1 MSDFRN
7 KKEERIHKMQ
17 RFIVHPLIKNN
28 SIESRLY
35 QNMIFNSSKDKN
47 SLIVLPTSL
56 GKTVISALIC
66 AEILF
71 NYKQKRILIMAPTRP
86 LVLQHLLSFSSFL
99 KVLNDQKILVTGK
112 ISPSTRKMVWDNK
125 TIKLIFATPEV
136 IRNDLNESRLN
147 LKEFGLIV
155 FDEAHRAIKD
165 YAYTLISKKY
175 MEQSPNPLIVA
186 MTASPGSDKNRIQQI
201 CKNLYIEHIEY
212 RNEEDV
218 DVKPYVNPIELKWE
232 FIELSEEY
240 RQIIVLFKSMLQEKL
255 RWLIIRGL
263 IKKNNIDYVFK
274 RDLLELGEILQRNL
288 KFTLNEEKG
297 PLYLALL
304 NQSAALSL
312 MYCIELIEG
321 QGPFSLKT
329 FIKRMESSEG
339 KAHSLILK
347 DPRMKDIFKLL
358 KNVTEH
364 PKLIYILDLCK
375 KEKLDTCVNK
385 KSNVLL
391 NDNKSPQILIFSHYR
406 DTATHI
412 VDELNKTGIKSFRFV
427 GQSTRNNDIGMN
439 QTEQSAILDS
449 FRKKEFNVLVAT
461 SIAEEGLDIPEVK
474 LVIFYEPVASE
485 IRHIQRKG
493 RTGRKSSGNVI
504 ILAAKD
510 TVDMRILF
518 ANKRRI
524 EKMKTI
530 FTSMK
535 TILNPI
541 SRLPIPYNRMTEL
554 ELADL
559 EKNLNIEQNKLNE
572 KELKYE
578 DSERKVIEKIKV
590 KNAIIDKVP
599 KLQIGMITKTENNLI
614 EKAYRYIYNF
624 LIDERN
630 NKNSSSSSSS
640 FDLSYLHEKFTFD
653 TYIILQALK
662 KLEKQQIIKIKN
674 NSSITLNRLLPNK
687 STGREYNIY
696 VEKILSGKAYVLVN
710 GKWYAL
716 LNYYDYEGPR
726 NLLKKG
732 SEFKA
737 IAELYNN
744 ENDFCIRI
752 KEIIL

>member
-7 KKEERIHKMQ
+7 KKEESIHEMQ

-35 QNMIFNSSKDKN
+35 QNIIFNLSKDKN

-66 AEILF
+66 AEILY
-71 NYKQKRILIMAPTRP
+71 NYKQSRILIMAPTRP

-99 KVLNDQKILVTGK
+99 KVLDDQKILVTGK

-147 LKEFGLIV
+147 LKDFGLIV

-175 MEQSPNPLIVA
+175 MEQSSNPLIVA
-186 MTASPGSDKNRIQQI
+186 MTASPGSDIIRIQQI
-201 CKNLYIEHIEY
+201 CNNLYIEHIEY
-212 RNEEDV
+212 RNEEDT

-232 FIELSEEY
+232 FLELSEKY
-240 RQIIVLFKSMLQEKL
+240 RQIILLFKSMLQEKL
-255 RWLIIRGL
+255 RWLIFRGL

-274 RDLLELGEILQRNL
+274 RDLLELAEMLQRNL

-312 MYCIELIEG
+312 MYCIELIES

-358 KNVTEH
+358 ENITEH

-375 KEKLDTCVNK
+375 KEKLDTSANK
-385 KSNVLL
+385 KPNVLL
-391 NDNKSPQILIFSHYR
+391 NDSMSSQILIFSHYR

-427 GQSTRNNDIGMN
+427 GQSTRDNDIGMN
-439 QTEQSAILDS
+439 QNEQSVILDS

-518 ANKRRI
+518 ASKRRM

-530 FTSMK
+530 FTSIK

-541 SRLPIPYNRMTEL
+541 SRVPIPYNRLTEL

-559 EKNLNIEQNKLNE
+559 DKNLNLEQKKLNE

-578 DSERKVIEKIKV
+578 DNERKVIEKIKV

-599 KLQIGMITKTENNLI
+599 KFQIGMITKTEDNLI
-614 EKAYRYIYNF
+614 EKAYRHIYNF

-630 NKNSSSSSSS
+630 NKNS
-640 FDLSYLHEKFTFD
+640 FDLSYFHDKFTFD
-653 TYIILQALK
+653 THIILQALK
-662 KLEKQQIIKIKN
+662 KLEKQQVIKIKN
-674 NSSITLNRLLPNK
+674 KRSITLNRLSNK

-696 VEKILSGKAYVLVN
+696 VEKILPGKAYVLVN
-710 GKWYAL
+710 EKWYAL

-737 IAELYNN
+737 IAELYTNG
-744 ENDFCIRI
+744 NDFCIRI

>member
-1 MSDFRN
+1 MSYLSN
-7 KKEERIHKMQ
+7 KKDESMHKMQ

-28 SIESRLY
+28 AIESRLY
-35 QNMIFNSSKDKN
+35 QNIIFNSSKDKN

-66 AEILF
+66 AETLY
-71 NYKQKRILIMAPTRP
+71 NYKQSRILIMAPTRP
-86 LVLQHLLSFSSFL
+86 LVLQHLTSFSSFI
-99 KVLNDQKILVTGK
+99 KVLDDQKILVTGK
-112 ISPSTRKMVWDNK
+112 ISPSTRKMIWDNK
-125 TIKLIFATPEV
+125 TIQLIFATPEV
-136 IRNDLNESRLN
+136 IRNDLKESRLN
-147 LKEFGLIV
+147 LKDFGLIV

-186 MTASPGSDKNRIQQI
+186 MTASPGSDQNRIQQI
-201 CKNLYIEHIEY
+201 CNNLYIEHIEY
-212 RNEEDV
+212 RNEEDD

-232 FIELSEEY
+232 FLELSEKY
-240 RQIIVLFKSMLQEKL
+240 RQIILAFKSMLQEKL
-255 RWLIIRGL
+255 RWLIFRGL
-263 IKKNNIDYVFK
+263 IKKNNTDYVFK
-274 RDLLELGEILQRNL
+274 RDLLELAEILQRNL
-288 KFTLNEEKG
+288 KFSLNEEKG
-297 PLYLALL
+297 PLFLALL

-312 MYCIELIEG
+312 MYCIELIES

-347 DPRMKDIFKLL
+347 DPRMKDILNLL
-358 KNVTEH
+358 ENITEH
-364 PKLIYILDLCK
+364 PKLTYILDLCK
-375 KEKLDTCVNK
+375 KEGLDNSVNK
-385 KSNVLL
+385 NHNLLL
-391 NDNKSPQILIFSHYR
+391 NDGQNSQILIFSHYR

-439 QTEQSAILDS
+439 QNEQSVILDS
-449 FRKKEFNVLVAT
+449 FRKKKFNVLVAT

-474 LVIFYEPVASE
+474 LVVFYEPVASE

-518 ANKRRI
+518 ASKRRI

-530 FTSMK
+530 FNSMK

-541 SRLPIPYNRMTEL
+541 SRVTVPYNRFTEL
-554 ELADL
+554 ELEDL
-559 EKNLNIEQNKLNE
+559 NKNLNREQKRINK

-578 DSERKVIEKIKV
+578 NTERNV
-590 KNAIIDKVP
+590 IDKVKTKNEIIDNVP
-599 KLQIGMITKTENNLI
+599 KFQIGMMAKNENNSI
-614 EKAYRYIYNF
+614 EKAYRHIYDF
-624 LIDERN
+624 LINERD
-630 NKNSSSSSSS
+630 NKNS
-640 FDLSYLHEKFTFD
+640 FELSYFHEKFKFD
-653 TYIILQALK
+653 THIILQALQ
-662 KLEKQQIIKIKN
+662 KLEKQQVIKIKN
-674 NSSITLNRLLPNK
+674 NRLIILNRLPKK
-687 STGREYNIY
+687 STGAEYDIC
-696 VEKILSGKAYVLVN
+696 VEKILPGKAYVLVN
-710 GKWYAL
+710 ERWYAL

-737 IAELYNN
+737 IAELYNSGS
-744 ENDFCIRI
+744 DFCIRI

>member
-1 MSDFRN
+1 MSDFSN
-7 KKEERIHKMQ
+7 KKEESIHEMQ

-35 QNMIFNSSKDKN
+35 QNIIFNSSKNKN

-66 AEILF
+66 AEILY
-71 NYKQKRILIMAPTRP
+71 NYKQSRILIMAPTRP

-99 KVLNDQKILVTGK
+99 KVLDDQKILVTGK
-112 ISPSTRKMVWDNK
+112 ISPSTRKMIWDNK

-136 IRNDLNESRLN
+136 IRNDLNESRLD
-147 LKEFGLIV
+147 LKDFGLIV

-175 MEQSPNPLIVA
+175 MQQSPNPHIVA

-201 CKNLYIEHIEY
+201 CNNLYIEHIEY
-212 RNEEDV
+212 RNEEDA
-218 DVKPYVNPIELKWE
+218 DVKPYVNPIELEWE
-232 FIELSEEY
+232 FLELSEKY
-240 RQIIVLFKSMLQEKL
+240 RQIILLFKSMLQEKL
-255 RWLIIRGL
+255 RWLIFRGL

-274 RDLLELGEILQRNL
+274 RDLLELAEVLQRNL
-288 KFTLNEEKG
+288 KFSLNEEKG

-312 MYCIELIEG
+312 MYCIELIES

-347 DPRMKDIFKLL
+347 DSRMKDIFKLL
-358 KNVTEH
+358 ENVTEH

-375 KEKLDTCVNK
+375 KEKLDTSANK
-385 KSNVLL
+385 NTNVLL
-391 NDNKSPQILIFSHYR
+391 NNSQSSQILIFSHYR

-412 VDELNKTGIKSFRFV
+412 VEELNKTGIKSFRFV

-439 QTEQSAILDS
+439 QNEQSVILDS
-449 FRKKEFNVLVAT
+449 FRRKEFNVLVAT

-518 ANKRRI
+518 ASKRRI

-530 FTSMK
+530 FKSMK

-541 SRLPIPYNRMTEL
+541 SRVSAPYNRLTEL
-554 ELADL
+554 ELVDL
-559 EKNLNIEQNKLNE
+559 DKNLNIEQKKLNE

-578 DSERKVIEKIKV
+578 DNERKVIEKIKT
-590 KNAIIDKVP
+590 KNEIIDRVP
-599 KLQIGMITKTENNLI
+599 KFQIGMITKSENNLI
-614 EKAYRYIYNF
+614 EKAYRHIYDF

-630 NKNSSSSSSS
+630 NKNL
-640 FDLSYLHEKFTFD
+640 FDLSYFHEKFTFD
-653 TYIILQALK
+653 THIILQALK
-662 KLEKQQIIKIKN
+662 KLEKQQVIKLKN
-674 NSSITLNRLLPNK
+674 NRSITLNRLPNK
-687 STGREYNIY
+687 TTGTEYNIY
-696 VEKILSGKAYVLVN
+696 VEKILPGKAYVLVN
-710 GKWYAL
+710 ERWYAL
-716 LNYYDYEGPR
+716 LNYYDYDGPR

-737 IAELYNN
+737 IAELYTNGS
-744 ENDFCIRI
+744 DFCIRI
-752 KEIIL
+752 KEIRL

>member
-1 MSDFRN
+1 MSDFIN
-7 KKEERIHKMQ
+7 KKEESIHKIQ

-35 QNMIFNSSKDKN
+35 QNIIFNSSKNKN

-66 AEILF
+66 AEILY
-71 NYKQKRILIMAPTRP
+71 NYKQSRILIMAPTRP

-99 KVLNDQKILVTGK
+99 KVLDDQKILVTGK
-112 ISPSTRKMVWDNK
+112 ISPSTRKMIWDNK

-147 LKEFGLIV
+147 LKDFGLIV

-201 CKNLYIEHIEY
+201 CNNLYIEHIEY
-212 RNEEDV
+212 RNEEDA

-232 FIELSEEY
+232 FVELSEKY
-240 RQIIVLFKSMLQEKL
+240 RQVILLFKSMLQEKL
-255 RWLIIRGL
+255 RWLIFRGL

-274 RDLLELGEILQRNL
+274 RDLLELAEILQRNL

-312 MYCIELIEG
+312 MYCIELIES

-358 KNVTEH
+358 ENVTEH

-375 KEKLDTCVNK
+375 KEKLDTSANK
-385 KSNVLL
+385 NTNVLL
-391 NDNKSPQILIFSHYR
+391 NNSQSSQILIFSHYR

-427 GQSTRNNDIGMN
+427 GQSTRNNDIGMKQN
-439 QTEQSAILDS
+439 EQSVILDS

-518 ANKRRI
+518 ASKRRI

-530 FTSMK
+530 FNSMK

-541 SRLPIPYNRMTEL
+541 SRVTVPYNRFTEL
-554 ELADL
+554 ELEDL
-559 EKNLNIEQNKLNE
+559 NKNLDREQKRINK

-578 DSERKVIEKIKV
+578 NTERNVIEKV
-590 KNAIIDKVP
+590 KTKNEIIDKVP
-599 KLQIGMITKTENNLI
+599 KFQIGMITKSENNLI
-614 EKAYRYIYNF
+614 EKAYRHIYDF

-630 NKNSSSSSSS
+630 NKNL
-640 FDLSYLHEKFTFD
+640 FDLSYFHEKFTFD
-653 TYIILQALK
+653 THIILQALK
-662 KLEKQQIIKIKN
+662 KLEKQQVIKLKN
-674 NSSITLNRLLPNK
+674 NRSITLNRLPNK
-687 STGREYNIY
+687 TTGTEYNIY
-696 VEKILSGKAYVLVN
+696 VEKILPGKAYVLVN
-710 GKWYAL
+710 ERWYAL
-716 LNYYDYEGPR
+716 LNYYDYDGPR

-737 IAELYNN
+737 IAELYTNGS
-744 ENDFCIRI
+744 DFCIRI
-752 KEIIL
+752 KEIRL

>member
-7 KKEERIHKMQ
+7 KKEENIQEMQ

-35 QNMIFNSSKDKN
+35 QNIIFNSSKDKN

-66 AEILF
+66 AEILY
-71 NYKQKRILIMAPTRP
+71 NYKQNRILIMAPTRP

-99 KVLNDQKILVTGK
+99 KVLDDQKILVTGK
-112 ISPSTRKMVWDNK
+112 ISPSTRKMIWDNK

-147 LKEFGLIV
+147 LKDFGLIV

-201 CKNLYIEHIEY
+201 CNNLYIEHIEY
-212 RNEEDV
+212 RNEEDA

-232 FIELSEEY
+232 FVELSEKY
-240 RQIIVLFKSMLQEKL
+240 RQIILLFKSMLQEKL
-255 RWLIIRGL
+255 RWLIFRGL

-274 RDLLELGEILQRNL
+274 RDLLELAEILQRNL

-312 MYCIELIEG
+312 MYCIELIES

-358 KNVTEH
+358 ENVTEH
-364 PKLIYILDLCK
+364 PKLIYILNLCK
-375 KEKLDTCVNK
+375 KEKLDTSANK
-385 KSNVLL
+385 NPNVLL
-391 NDNKSPQILIFSHYR
+391 NDSMSSQILIFSHYR

-427 GQSTRNNDIGMN
+427 GQSTRNNDIGMKQN
-439 QTEQSAILDS
+439 EQSVILDS
-449 FRKKEFNVLVAT
+449 FRKTEFNVLVAT

-530 FTSMK
+530 FNTMK
-535 TILNPI
+535 TILTPI
-541 SRLPIPYNRMTEL
+541 SRVPIPYNRLTEL

-559 EKNLNIEQNKLNE
+559 DKNLNIEQKKLNE

-578 DSERKVIEKIKV
+578 DNERKVIEKIKV

-599 KLQIGMITKTENNLI
+599 KFQIGMITKTENNLI
-614 EKAYRYIYNF
+614 ERAYRHIYNF

-630 NKNSSSSSSS
+630 NKNS
-640 FDLSYLHEKFTFD
+640 FDLSYFRDKFTFD
-653 TYIILQALK
+653 THIILEALK
-662 KLEKQQIIKIKN
+662 KLEKQQVIKIKN
-674 NSSITLNRLLPNK
+674 NRSITLNRLPNK
-687 STGREYNIY
+687 STGKEYNIY

-710 GKWYAL
+710 EKWYAL

-737 IAELYNN
+737 IAELYTNGS
-744 ENDFCIRI
+744 DFCIRI
-752 KEIIL
+752 KEIRL

>member
-1 MSDFRN
+1 MSYLSN
-7 KKEERIHKMQ
+7 KKDESMHKMQ

-28 SIESRLY
+28 AIESRLY
-35 QNMIFNSSKDKN
+35 QNIIFNSSKDKN

-66 AEILF
+66 AETLY
-71 NYKQKRILIMAPTRP
+71 NYKQSRILIMAPTRP
-86 LVLQHLLSFSSFL
+86 LVLQHLTSFSSFI
-99 KVLNDQKILVTGK
+99 KVLDDQKILVTGK
-112 ISPSTRKMVWDNK
+112 ISPSTRKMIWDNK
-125 TIKLIFATPEV
+125 TIQLIFATPEV
-136 IRNDLNESRLN
+136 IRNDLKESRLN
-147 LKEFGLIV
+147 LKDFGLIV

-165 YAYTLISKKY
+165 YAYTIISKKY

-186 MTASPGSDKNRIQQI
+186 MTASPGSDQNRIQQI
-201 CKNLYIEHIEY
+201 CNNLYIEHIEY
-212 RNEEDV
+212 RNEEDD

-232 FIELSEEY
+232 FLELSEKY
-240 RQIIVLFKSMLQEKL
+240 RQIILAFKSMLQEKL
-255 RWLIIRGL
+255 RWLIFRGL

-274 RDLLELGEILQRNL
+274 RDLLELAEILQRNL
-288 KFTLNEEKG
+288 KFSLNEEKG
-297 PLYLALL
+297 PLFLALL

-312 MYCIELIEG
+312 MYCIELIES

-347 DPRMKDIFKLL
+347 DPRMKDILNLL
-358 KNVTEH
+358 ENITEH
-364 PKLIYILDLCK
+364 PKLTYILDLCK
-375 KEKLDTCVNK
+375 KEGLDNSVNK
-385 KSNVLL
+385 NHNLLL
-391 NDNKSPQILIFSHYR
+391 NDGQNSQILIFSHYR

-439 QTEQSAILDS
+439 QNEQSVILDS
-449 FRKKEFNVLVAT
+449 FRKKKFNVLVAT

-474 LVIFYEPVASE
+474 LVVFYEPVASE

-518 ANKRRI
+518 ASKRRI

-530 FTSMK
+530 FNSMK

-541 SRLPIPYNRMTEL
+541 SRVTVPYNRFTEL
-554 ELADL
+554 ELEDL
-559 EKNLNIEQNKLNE
+559 NKNLNREQKRINK

-578 DSERKVIEKIKV
+578 NTERNV
-590 KNAIIDKVP
+590 IDKVKTKNEIIDNVP
-599 KLQIGMITKTENNLI
+599 KFQIGMMAKNENNSI
-614 EKAYRYIYNF
+614 EKAYRHIYDF
-624 LIDERN
+624 LINERD
-630 NKNSSSSSSS
+630 NKNS
-640 FDLSYLHEKFTFD
+640 FELSYFHEKFKFD
-653 TYIILQALK
+653 THIILQALQ
-662 KLEKQQIIKIKN
+662 KLEKQQVIKIKN
-674 NSSITLNRLLPNK
+674 NGFIILNRLPKK
-687 STGREYNIY
+687 STGAEYDIC
-696 VEKILSGKAYVLVN
+696 VEKILPGKAYVLVN
-710 GKWYAL
+710 ERWYAL

-737 IAELYNN
+737 IAELYNSGS
-744 ENDFCIRI
+744 DFCIRI

>member
-7 KKEERIHKMQ
+7 KKEENIQEMQ

-35 QNMIFNSSKDKN
+35 QNIIFNSSKDKN

-66 AEILF
+66 AEILY
-71 NYKQKRILIMAPTRP
+71 NYKQNRILIMAPTRP

-99 KVLNDQKILVTGK
+99 KVLDDQKILVTGK
-112 ISPSTRKMVWDNK
+112 ISPSTRKMIWDNK

-147 LKEFGLIV
+147 LKDFGLIV

-201 CKNLYIEHIEY
+201 CNNLYIEHIEY

-232 FIELSEEY
+232 FVELSEKY
-240 RQIIVLFKSMLQEKL
+240 RQIILLFKSMLQEKL
-255 RWLIIRGL
+255 RWLIFRGL

-274 RDLLELGEILQRNL
+274 RDLLELAEILQRNL

-312 MYCIELIEG
+312 MYCIELIES

-358 KNVTEH
+358 ENVTEH
-364 PKLIYILDLCK
+364 PKLIYILNLCK
-375 KEKLDTCVNK
+375 KEKLDTSANK
-385 KSNVLL
+385 NPNVLM
-391 NDNKSPQILIFSHYR
+391 NDNMSSQILIFSHYR

-427 GQSTRNNDIGMN
+427 GQSTRNNDIGMKQN
-439 QTEQSAILDS
+439 EQSVILDS

-530 FTSMK
+530 FNTMK
-535 TILNPI
+535 TILTPI
-541 SRLPIPYNRMTEL
+541 SRVPIPYNRLTEL

-559 EKNLNIEQNKLNE
+559 DKNLNIEQKKLNE

-578 DSERKVIEKIKV
+578 DNERKVIEKIKV

-599 KLQIGMITKTENNLI
+599 KFQIGMITKTENNLI
-614 EKAYRYIYNF
+614 ERAYRHIYNF

-630 NKNSSSSSSS
+630 NKNS
-640 FDLSYLHEKFTFD
+640 FDLSYFRDKFTFD
-653 TYIILQALK
+653 THIILEALK
-662 KLEKQQIIKIKN
+662 KLEKQQVIKIKN
-674 NSSITLNRLLPNK
+674 NRSITLNRLPNK
-687 STGREYNIY
+687 STGKEYNIY

-710 GKWYAL
+710 EKWYAL

-737 IAELYNN
+737 IAELYTNGN
-744 ENDFCIRI
+744 HFCIRI

>member
-7 KKEERIHKMQ
+7 KKEENIQEMQ

-35 QNMIFNSSKDKN
+35 QNIIFNSSKDKN

-66 AEILF
+66 AEILY
-71 NYKQKRILIMAPTRP
+71 NYKQNRILIMAPTRP

-99 KVLNDQKILVTGK
+99 KVLDDQKILVTGK
-112 ISPSTRKMVWDNK
+112 ISPSTRKMIWDNK

-147 LKEFGLIV
+147 LKDFGLIV

-201 CKNLYIEHIEY
+201 CNNLYIEHIEY
-212 RNEEDV
+212 RNEEDA

-232 FIELSEEY
+232 FVELSEKY
-240 RQIIVLFKSMLQEKL
+240 RQIILLFKSMLQEKL
-255 RWLIIRGL
+255 RWLIFRGL

-274 RDLLELGEILQRNL
+274 RDLLELAEILQRNL

-312 MYCIELIEG
+312 MYCIELIES

-358 KNVTEH
+358 ENVTEH
-364 PKLIYILDLCK
+364 PKLIYILNLCK
-375 KEKLDTCVNK
+375 KEKLDTSANK
-385 KSNVLL
+385 NPNVLL
-391 NDNKSPQILIFSHYR
+391 NDSMSSQILIFSHYR

-427 GQSTRNNDIGMN
+427 GQSTRNNDIGMKQN
-439 QTEQSAILDS
+439 EQSVILDS

-530 FTSMK
+530 FNTMK
-535 TILNPI
+535 TILTPI
-541 SRLPIPYNRMTEL
+541 SRVPIPYNRLTEL
-554 ELADL
+554 EIADL
-559 EKNLNIEQNKLNE
+559 DKNLNIEQKKLNE

-578 DSERKVIEKIKV
+578 DNERKVIEKIKV

-599 KLQIGMITKTENNLI
+599 KFQIGMITKTENNLI
-614 EKAYRYIYNF
+614 ERAYRHIYNF

-630 NKNSSSSSSS
+630 NKNS
-640 FDLSYLHEKFTFD
+640 FDLSYFRDKFTFD
-653 TYIILQALK
+653 THIILEALK
-662 KLEKQQIIKIKN
+662 KLEKQQVIKIKN
-674 NSSITLNRLLPNK
+674 NRSITLNRLPNK
-687 STGREYNIY
+687 STGKEYNIY

-710 GKWYAL
+710 EKWYAL

-737 IAELYNN
+737 IAELYTNGN
-744 ENDFCIRI
+744 HFCIRI

>member
-7 KKEERIHKMQ
+7 KKEENIQEMQ

-35 QNMIFNSSKDKN
+35 QNIIFNSSKDKN

-66 AEILF
+66 AEILY
-71 NYKQKRILIMAPTRP
+71 NYKQNRILIMAPTRP

-99 KVLNDQKILVTGK
+99 KVLDDQKILVTGK
-112 ISPSTRKMVWDNK
+112 ISPSTRKMIWDNK

-147 LKEFGLIV
+147 LKDFGLIV

-201 CKNLYIEHIEY
+201 CNNLYIEHIEY
-212 RNEEDV
+212 RNEEDA

-232 FIELSEEY
+232 FVELSEKY
-240 RQIIVLFKSMLQEKL
+240 RQIILLFKSMLQEKL
-255 RWLIIRGL
+255 RWLIFRGL

-274 RDLLELGEILQRNL
+274 RDLLELAEILQRNL

-312 MYCIELIEG
+312 MYCIELIES

-358 KNVTEH
+358 ENVTEH
-364 PKLIYILDLCK
+364 PKLIYILNLCK
-375 KEKLDTCVNK
+375 KEKLDTSANK
-385 KSNVLL
+385 NPNVLL
-391 NDNKSPQILIFSHYR
+391 NDSMSSQILIFSHYR

-427 GQSTRNNDIGMN
+427 GQSTRNNDIGMKQN
-439 QTEQSAILDS
+439 EQSVILDS

-530 FTSMK
+530 FNTMK
-535 TILNPI
+535 TILTPI
-541 SRLPIPYNRMTEL
+541 SRVPIPYNRLTEL

-559 EKNLNIEQNKLNE
+559 DKNLNIEQKKLNE

-578 DSERKVIEKIKV
+578 DNERKIIEKIKV

-599 KLQIGMITKTENNLI
+599 KFQIGIITKTENNLI
-614 EKAYRYIYNF
+614 ERAYRHIYNF

-630 NKNSSSSSSS
+630 NKNS
-640 FDLSYLHEKFTFD
+640 FDLSYFRDKFTFD
-653 TYIILQALK
+653 THIILEALK
-662 KLEKQQIIKIKN
+662 KLEKQQVIKIKN
-674 NSSITLNRLLPNK
+674 NRSITLNRLPNK
-687 STGREYNIY
+687 STGKEYNIY

-710 GKWYAL
+710 EKWYAL

-737 IAELYNN
+737 IAELYTNGN
-744 ENDFCIRI
+744 HFCIRI

>member
-7 KKEERIHKMQ
+7 KKEESIHEMQ

-35 QNMIFNSSKDKN
+35 QNIIFNLSKDKN

-66 AEILF
+66 AEILY
-71 NYKQKRILIMAPTRP
+71 NYKQSRILIMAPTRP

-99 KVLNDQKILVTGK
+99 KVLDDQKILVTGK

-125 TIKLIFATPEV
+125 IIKLIFATPEV

-147 LKEFGLIV
+147 LKDFGLIV

-175 MEQSPNPLIVA
+175 MEQSSNPLIVA

-201 CKNLYIEHIEY
+201 CNNLYIEHIEY
-212 RNEEDV
+212 RNEEDT

-232 FIELSEEY
+232 FLELSEKY
-240 RQIIVLFKSMLQEKL
+240 RQIILLFKSMLQEKL
-255 RWLIIRGL
+255 RWLIFRGL

-274 RDLLELGEILQRNL
+274 RDLLDLAEILQRNL

-312 MYCIELIEG
+312 MYCIELIES

-358 KNVTEH
+358 ENVTEH

-375 KEKLDTCVNK
+375 KEKLDTSANK
-385 KSNVLL
+385 KPNVLL
-391 NDNKSPQILIFSHYR
+391 NDSMSSQILIFSHYR

-427 GQSTRNNDIGMN
+427 GQSTRDNDIGMN
-439 QTEQSAILDS
+439 QNEQSVILES

-530 FTSMK
+530 FNSMK

-541 SRLPIPYNRMTEL
+541 SRVPIPYNRLTEL

-559 EKNLNIEQNKLNE
+559 DKNLNLEQKKLNE
-572 KELKYE
+572 KELLKYE
-578 DSERKVIEKIKV
+578 DNERKVIEKIKV

-599 KLQIGMITKTENNLI
+599 KFQIGKITKTENNLI
-614 EKAYRYIYNF
+614 DRAYRHIYNF

-630 NKNSSSSSSS
+630 NKNL
-640 FDLSYLHEKFTFD
+640 FDLSYFHDKFTFD
-653 TYIILQALK
+653 RHIILQALK

-674 NSSITLNRLLPNK
+674 NRSITLNRLPNK

-696 VEKILSGKAYVLVN
+696 VKKILPGKAYVLVN
-710 GKWYAL
+710 EKWYAL

-737 IAELYNN
+737 NAELYTNG
-744 ENDFCIRI
+744 NDFCIRV

>member
-1 MSDFRN
+1 MSDFSN
-7 KKEERIHKMQ
+7 KKEESIHEMQ

-35 QNMIFNSSKDKN
+35 QNIIFNSSKNKN

-66 AEILF
+66 AEILY
-71 NYKQKRILIMAPTRP
+71 NYKQSRILIMAPTRP

-99 KVLNDQKILVTGK
+99 KVLDDQKILVTGK
-112 ISPSTRKMVWDNK
+112 ISPSTRKVIWDNK

-147 LKEFGLIV
+147 LKDFGLIV

-175 MEQSPNPLIVA
+175 MQQSPNPHIVA

-201 CKNLYIEHIEY
+201 CNNLYIEHIEY
-212 RNEEDV
+212 RNEEDA
-218 DVKPYVNPIELKWE
+218 DVKPYVNPIELEWE
-232 FIELSEEY
+232 FLELSEKY
-240 RQIIVLFKSMLQEKL
+240 RQIILLFKSMLQEKL
-255 RWLIIRGL
+255 RWLIFRGL

-274 RDLLELGEILQRNL
+274 RDLLELAEVLQRNL
-288 KFTLNEEKG
+288 KFSLNEEKG

-312 MYCIELIEG
+312 MYCIELIES

-347 DPRMKDIFKLL
+347 DSRMKDIFKLL
-358 KNVTEH
+358 ENVTEH

-375 KEKLDTCVNK
+375 KEKLDTSANK
-385 KSNVLL
+385 NTNVLL
-391 NDNKSPQILIFSHYR
+391 NNNQSSQILIFSHYR

-412 VDELNKTGIKSFRFV
+412 VEELNKTGIKSFRFV

-439 QTEQSAILDS
+439 QNEQSVILDS

-518 ANKRRI
+518 ASKRRI

-530 FTSMK
+530 FKSMK
-535 TILNPI
+535 TSLNPI
-541 SRLPIPYNRMTEL
+541 SRVSVPYNRLTKL
-554 ELADL
+554 ELVDL
-559 EKNLNIEQNKLNE
+559 DKNLNIEQNKLNE

-578 DSERKVIEKIKV
+578 DNERKVIEKIKT
-590 KNAIIDKVP
+590 KNEIIDRVP
-599 KLQIGMITKTENNLI
+599 KFQIGMITKSENNLI
-614 EKAYRYIYNF
+614 EKAYRHIYDF

-630 NKNSSSSSSS
+630 NKNL
-640 FDLSYLHEKFTFD
+640 FDLSYFHEKFTFD
-653 TYIILQALK
+653 THIILQALK
-662 KLEKQQIIKIKN
+662 KLEKQQVIKLKN
-674 NSSITLNRLLPNK
+674 NRSITLNRLPNK
-687 STGREYNIY
+687 TTGTEYNIY
-696 VEKILSGKAYVLVN
+696 VEKILPGKAYVLVN
-710 GKWYAL
+710 ERWYAL
-716 LNYYDYEGPR
+716 LNYYDYDGPR

-737 IAELYNN
+737 IAELYTNGS
-744 ENDFCIRI
+744 DFCIRI
-752 KEIIL
+752 KEIRL

>member
-1 MSDFRN
+1 
-7 KKEERIHKMQ
+7 
-17 RFIVHPLIKNN
+17 
-28 SIESRLY
+28 
-35 QNMIFNSSKDKN
+35 
-47 SLIVLPTSL
+47 
-56 GKTVISALIC
+56 
-66 AEILF
+66 
-71 NYKQKRILIMAPTRP
+71 
-86 LVLQHLLSFSSFL
+86 
-99 KVLNDQKILVTGK
+99 
-112 ISPSTRKMVWDNK
+112 
-125 TIKLIFATPEV
+125 
-136 IRNDLNESRLN
+136 
-147 LKEFGLIV
+147 
-155 FDEAHRAIKD
+155 
-165 YAYTLISKKY
+165 
-175 MEQSPNPLIVA
+175 

-201 CKNLYIEHIEY
+201 CNNLYIEHIEY
-212 RNEEDV
+212 RNEEDT

-232 FIELSEEY
+232 FLELSEKY
-240 RQIIVLFKSMLQEKL
+240 RQIILLFKSMLQEKL
-255 RWLIIRGL
+255 RWLIFRGL

-274 RDLLELGEILQRNL
+274 RDLLELAEILQRNL

-312 MYCIELIEG
+312 MYCIELIES

-358 KNVTEH
+358 ENVTEH

-375 KEKLDTCVNK
+375 KEKLDTSANK
-385 KSNVLL
+385 KPNVLL
-391 NDNKSPQILIFSHYR
+391 NDSMSSQILIFSHYR

-427 GQSTRNNDIGMN
+427 GQSTRDNDIGMN
-439 QTEQSAILDS
+439 QNEQSVILDS

-530 FTSMK
+530 FNSMK

-541 SRLPIPYNRMTEL
+541 SRVPIPYNRLTEL

-559 EKNLNIEQNKLNE
+559 DKNLNLEQKKLNE
-572 KELKYE
+572 KELLKYE
-578 DSERKVIEKIKV
+578 DNERKVIEKIKV

-599 KLQIGMITKTENNLI
+599 KFQIGKITKTENNLI
-614 EKAYRYIYNF
+614 DRAYRHIYNF

-630 NKNSSSSSSS
+630 NKNL
-640 FDLSYLHEKFTFD
+640 FDLSYFHDRFTFD
-653 TYIILQALK
+653 RHIILQALK
-662 KLEKQQIIKIKN
+662 KLEKQQVIKIKN
-674 NSSITLNRLLPNK
+674 NRSITLNRLPNK

-696 VEKILSGKAYVLVN
+696 VKKILPGKAYVLVN
-710 GKWYAL
+710 EKWYAL

-737 IAELYNN
+737 NAELYTNG
-744 ENDFCIRI
+744 NDFCIRI

>member
-7 KKEERIHKMQ
+7 KKEENIQEMQ

-35 QNMIFNSSKDKN
+35 QNIIFNSSKDKN

-66 AEILF
+66 AEILY
-71 NYKQKRILIMAPTRP
+71 NYKQNRILIMAPTRP

-99 KVLNDQKILVTGK
+99 KVLDDQKILVTGK
-112 ISPSTRKMVWDNK
+112 ISPSTRKMIWDNK

-147 LKEFGLIV
+147 LKDFGLIV

-201 CKNLYIEHIEY
+201 CNNLYIEHIEY
-212 RNEEDV
+212 RNEEDA

-232 FIELSEEY
+232 FVELSEKY
-240 RQIIVLFKSMLQEKL
+240 RQIILLFKSMLQEKL
-255 RWLIIRGL
+255 RWLIFRGL

-274 RDLLELGEILQRNL
+274 RDLLELAEILQRNL

-312 MYCIELIEG
+312 MYCIELIES

-358 KNVTEH
+358 ENVTEH
-364 PKLIYILDLCK
+364 PKLIYILNLCK
-375 KEKLDTCVNK
+375 KEKLDTSANK
-385 KSNVLL
+385 NPNVLL
-391 NDNKSPQILIFSHYR
+391 NDSMSSQILIFSHYR

-427 GQSTRNNDIGMN
+427 GQSTRNNDIGMKQN
-439 QTEQSAILDS
+439 EQSVILDS

-530 FTSMK
+530 FNTMK
-535 TILNPI
+535 TILTPI
-541 SRLPIPYNRMTEL
+541 SRVPIPYNRLTEL

-559 EKNLNIEQNKLNE
+559 DKNLNIEQKKLNE

-578 DSERKVIEKIKV
+578 DNERKVIEKIKV

-599 KLQIGMITKTENNLI
+599 KFQIGIITKTENNLI
-614 EKAYRYIYNF
+614 ERAYRHIYNF

-630 NKNSSSSSSS
+630 NKNS
-640 FDLSYLHEKFTFD
+640 FDLSYFRDKFTFD
-653 TYIILQALK
+653 THIILEALK
-662 KLEKQQIIKIKN
+662 KLEKQQVIKIKN
-674 NSSITLNRLLPNK
+674 NRSITLNRLPNK
-687 STGREYNIY
+687 STGKEYNIY

-710 GKWYAL
+710 EKWYAL

-737 IAELYNN
+737 IAELYTNGN
-744 ENDFCIRI
+744 HFCIRI

>member
-1 MSDFRN
+1 MSDFSN
-7 KKEERIHKMQ
+7 KKEESIDEMQ

-35 QNMIFNSSKDKN
+35 QNIIFKSSKNKN

-56 GKTVISALIC
+56 GKTVISAMIC
-66 AEILF
+66 AEILY
-71 NYKQKRILIMAPTRP
+71 NYKQSRILIMAPTRP

-99 KVLNDQKILVTGK
+99 KVLDDQKILVTGK
-112 ISPSTRKMVWDNK
+112 ISPSTRKLIWDNK

-136 IRNDLNESRLN
+136 IRNDLNESRLD
-147 LKEFGLIV
+147 LKDFGLIV

-175 MEQSPNPLIVA
+175 MQQSPNPHIVA

-201 CKNLYIEHIEY
+201 CNNLYIEHIEY
-212 RNEEDV
+212 RNEEDA
-218 DVKPYVNPIELKWE
+218 DVKPYVNPIELEWE
-232 FIELSEEY
+232 FLELSEKY
-240 RQIIVLFKSMLQEKL
+240 RQIILLFKSMLQEKL
-255 RWLIIRGL
+255 RWLIFRGL

-274 RDLLELGEILQRNL
+274 RDLLELAEVLQRNL
-288 KFTLNEEKG
+288 KFSLNEEKG

-312 MYCIELIEG
+312 MYCIELIES

-358 KNVTEH
+358 ENITEH

-375 KEKLDTCVNK
+375 KEKLDTSPNK
-385 KSNVLL
+385 NINVLL
-391 NDNKSPQILIFSHYR
+391 NNSQSSQILIFSHYR

-412 VDELNKTGIKSFRFV
+412 VEELNKTGIKSFRFV

-439 QTEQSAILDS
+439 QNEQSVILDS

-474 LVIFYEPVASE
+474 LVVFYEPVASE

-518 ANKRRI
+518 ASKRRI

-530 FTSMK
+530 FKSMK
-535 TILNPI
+535 TILNPV
-541 SRLPIPYNRMTEL
+541 SRVSTPYNRLTDL
-554 ELADL
+554 ELVDL
-559 EKNLNIEQNKLNE
+559 DKNLNIEQKKLNG
-572 KELKYE
+572 KEFKYE
-578 DSERKVIEKIKV
+578 DNERKVIEKIKT
-590 KNAIIDKVP
+590 KNETIDKVP
-599 KLQIGMITKTENNLI
+599 KFQIRMITKSENNLI
-614 EKAYRYIYNF
+614 EKAYRHIYDF

-630 NKNSSSSSSS
+630 NKNS
-640 FDLSYLHEKFTFD
+640 FDLSYFYEKFTID
-653 TYIILQALK
+653 THIILQALK
-662 KLEKQQIIKIKN
+662 KLEKQQVIKLKN
-674 NSSITLNRLLPNK
+674 NRSITLNRLPNK
-687 STGREYNIY
+687 TTGIEYNIY
-696 VEKILSGKAYVLVN
+696 VEKILPGKAYVLVN
-710 GKWYAL
+710 ERWYAL

-737 IAELYNN
+737 IAELYTKGSN
-744 ENDFCIRI
+744 FCIRI

>member
-7 KKEERIHKMQ
+7 KKEENIQEMQ

-35 QNMIFNSSKDKN
+35 QNIIFNSSKDKN

-66 AEILF
+66 AEILY
-71 NYKQKRILIMAPTRP
+71 NYKQNRILIMAPTRP

-99 KVLNDQKILVTGK
+99 KVLDDQKILVTGK
-112 ISPSTRKMVWDNK
+112 ISPSTRKMIWDNK

-147 LKEFGLIV
+147 LKDFGLIV

-201 CKNLYIEHIEY
+201 CNNLYIEHIEY
-212 RNEEDV
+212 RNEEDA

-232 FIELSEEY
+232 FVELSEKY
-240 RQIIVLFKSMLQEKL
+240 RQIILLFKSMLQEKL
-255 RWLIIRGL
+255 RWLIFRGL

-274 RDLLELGEILQRNL
+274 RDLLELAEILQRNL

-312 MYCIELIEG
+312 MYCIELIES

-358 KNVTEH
+358 ENVTEH
-364 PKLIYILDLCK
+364 PKLIYILNLCK
-375 KEKLDTCVNK
+375 KEKLDTSANK
-385 KSNVLL
+385 NPNVLL
-391 NDNKSPQILIFSHYR
+391 NDSMSSQILIFSHYR

-427 GQSTRNNDIGMN
+427 GQSTRNNDIGMKQN
-439 QTEQSAILDS
+439 EQSVILDS

-530 FTSMK
+530 FNTMK
-535 TILNPI
+535 TILTPI
-541 SRLPIPYNRMTEL
+541 SRVPIPYNRLTEL

-559 EKNLNIEQNKLNE
+559 DKNLNIEQKKLNE

-578 DSERKVIEKIKV
+578 DNERKVIEKIKV

-599 KLQIGMITKTENNLI
+599 KFQIGMITKTENNLI
-614 EKAYRYIYNF
+614 ERAYRHIYNF

-630 NKNSSSSSSS
+630 NKNS
-640 FDLSYLHEKFTFD
+640 FDLSYFHDKFTFD
-653 TYIILQALK
+653 THIILEALK
-662 KLEKQQIIKIKN
+662 KLEKQQVIKIKN
-674 NSSITLNRLLPNK
+674 NRSITLNRLPNK
-687 STGREYNIY
+687 STGKEYNIY

-710 GKWYAL
+710 EKWYAL

-737 IAELYNN
+737 IAELYTNGN
-744 ENDFCIRI
+744 HFCIRI

>member
-1 MSDFRN
+1 
-7 KKEERIHKMQ
+7 
-17 RFIVHPLIKNN
+17 
-28 SIESRLY
+28 
-35 QNMIFNSSKDKN
+35 
-47 SLIVLPTSL
+47 
-56 GKTVISALIC
+56 
-66 AEILF
+66 
-71 NYKQKRILIMAPTRP
+71 
-86 LVLQHLLSFSSFL
+86 
-99 KVLNDQKILVTGK
+99 
-112 ISPSTRKMVWDNK
+112 
-125 TIKLIFATPEV
+125 
-136 IRNDLNESRLN
+136 
-147 LKEFGLIV
+147 
-155 FDEAHRAIKD
+155 
-165 YAYTLISKKY
+165 AYTLISKKY

-201 CKNLYIEHIEY
+201 CNNLYIEHIEY
-212 RNEEDV
+212 RNEEDA

-232 FIELSEEY
+232 FVELSEKY
-240 RQIIVLFKSMLQEKL
+240 RQIILLFKSMLQEKL
-255 RWLIIRGL
+255 RWLIFRGL

-274 RDLLELGEILQRNL
+274 RDLLELAEILQRNL

-312 MYCIELIEG
+312 MYCIELIES

-358 KNVTEH
+358 ENVTEH
-364 PKLIYILDLCK
+364 PKLIYILNLCK
-375 KEKLDTCVNK
+375 KEKLDTSANK
-385 KSNVLL
+385 NPNVLL
-391 NDNKSPQILIFSHYR
+391 NDSMSSQILIFSHYR

-427 GQSTRNNDIGMN
+427 GQSTRNNDIGMKQN
-439 QTEQSAILDS
+439 EQSVILDS

-530 FTSMK
+530 FNTMK
-535 TILNPI
+535 TILTPI
-541 SRLPIPYNRMTEL
+541 SRVPIPYNRLTEL

-559 EKNLNIEQNKLNE
+559 DKNLNIEQKKLNE

-578 DSERKVIEKIKV
+578 DNEKKVIEKIKV

-599 KLQIGMITKTENNLI
+599 KFQIGMITKTENNLI
-614 EKAYRYIYNF
+614 ERAYRHIYNF

-630 NKNSSSSSSS
+630 NKNS
-640 FDLSYLHEKFTFD
+640 FDLSYFRDKFTFD
-653 TYIILQALK
+653 THIILEALK
-662 KLEKQQIIKIKN
+662 KLEKQQVIKIKN
-674 NSSITLNRLLPNK
+674 NRSITLNRLPNK
-687 STGREYNIY
+687 STGKEYNIY

-710 GKWYAL
+710 EKWYAL

-737 IAELYNN
+737 IAELYTNGN
-744 ENDFCIRI
+744 HFCIRI

>member
-7 KKEERIHKMQ
+7 KKEENIQEMQ

-35 QNMIFNSSKDKN
+35 QNIIFNSSKDKN

-66 AEILF
+66 AEILY
-71 NYKQKRILIMAPTRP
+71 NYKQNRILIMAPTRP

-99 KVLNDQKILVTGK
+99 KVLDDQKILVTGK
-112 ISPSTRKMVWDNK
+112 ISPSTRKMIWDNK

-147 LKEFGLIV
+147 LKDFGLIV

-201 CKNLYIEHIEY
+201 CNNLYIEHIEY
-212 RNEEDV
+212 RNEEDS

-232 FIELSEEY
+232 FVELSEKY
-240 RQIIVLFKSMLQEKL
+240 RQIILLFKSMLQEKL
-255 RWLIIRGL
+255 RWLIFRGL

-274 RDLLELGEILQRNL
+274 RDLLELAEILQRNL

-312 MYCIELIEG
+312 MYCIELIES

-358 KNVTEH
+358 ENVTEH
-364 PKLIYILDLCK
+364 PKLIYILNLCK
-375 KEKLDTCVNK
+375 KEKLDTSANK
-385 KSNVLL
+385 NPNVLL
-391 NDNKSPQILIFSHYR
+391 NDSMSSQILIFSHYR

-427 GQSTRNNDIGMN
+427 GQSTRNNDIGMKQN
-439 QTEQSAILDS
+439 EQSVILDS

-530 FTSMK
+530 FNTMK
-535 TILNPI
+535 TILTPI
-541 SRLPIPYNRMTEL
+541 SRVPIPYNRLTEL

-559 EKNLNIEQNKLNE
+559 DKNLNIEQKKLNE

-578 DSERKVIEKIKV
+578 DNERKVIEKIKV

-599 KLQIGMITKTENNLI
+599 KFQIGMITKTENNLI
-614 EKAYRYIYNF
+614 DRAYRHIYNF

-630 NKNSSSSSSS
+630 NKNS
-640 FDLSYLHEKFTFD
+640 FDLSYFRDKFTFD
-653 TYIILQALK
+653 THIILEALK
-662 KLEKQQIIKIKN
+662 KLEKQQVIKIKN
-674 NSSITLNRLLPNK
+674 NRSITLNRLPNK
-687 STGREYNIY
+687 STGKEYNIY

-710 GKWYAL
+710 EKWYAL

-737 IAELYNN
+737 IAELYTNGN
-744 ENDFCIRI
+744 HFCIRI

>member
-7 KKEERIHKMQ
+7 KKEESIQEMQ
-17 RFIVHPLIKNN
+17 RFILHPLIKNS

-35 QNMIFNSSKDKN
+35 QNIIFNSSKDKN

-66 AEILF
+66 AEILY
-71 NYKQKRILIMAPTRP
+71 NYKQDRILIMAPTRP

-99 KVLNDQKILVTGK
+99 KVLDDQKILVTGK
-112 ISPSTRKMVWDNK
+112 ISPSTRKMIWDNK

-147 LKEFGLIV
+147 LKDFGLIV

-201 CKNLYIEHIEY
+201 CNNLYIEHIEY
-212 RNEEDV
+212 RNEEDA

-232 FIELSEEY
+232 FVELSEKY
-240 RQIIVLFKSMLQEKL
+240 RQIILLFKSMLQEKL
-255 RWLIIRGL
+255 RWLIFRGL

-274 RDLLELGEILQRNL
+274 RDLLELAEILQRNL

-312 MYCIELIEG
+312 MYCIELIES

-347 DPRMKDIFKLL
+347 DPRMKDISKLL
-358 KNVTEH
+358 ENVTEH
-364 PKLIYILDLCK
+364 PKLIYILNLCK
-375 KEKLDTCVNK
+375 KEKLDTSANK
-385 KSNVLL
+385 NPNVLL
-391 NDNKSPQILIFSHYR
+391 NDSMSSQILIFSHYR

-427 GQSTRNNDIGMN
+427 GQSTRNNDIGMKQN
-439 QTEQSAILDS
+439 EQSVILDS

-530 FTSMK
+530 FNTMK
-535 TILNPI
+535 TILTPI
-541 SRLPIPYNRMTEL
+541 SRVPIPYNRLTDL

-559 EKNLNIEQNKLNE
+559 DKNLNIEEKKLNE

-578 DSERKVIEKIKV
+578 DNERKVIEKIKV

-599 KLQIGMITKTENNLI
+599 KFQIGMITKTENNLI
-614 EKAYRYIYNF
+614 ERAYRHIYNF

-630 NKNSSSSSSS
+630 NKNS
-640 FDLSYLHEKFTFD
+640 FDLSYFRDKFTFD
-653 TYIILQALK
+653 THIILEALK
-662 KLEKQQIIKIKN
+662 KLEKQQVIKIKN
-674 NSSITLNRLLPNK
+674 NRSITLNRLPNK
-687 STGREYNIY
+687 STGKEYNIY

-710 GKWYAL
+710 EKWYAL

-737 IAELYNN
+737 IAELYTNRN
-744 ENDFCIRI
+744 HFCIRI

>member
-7 KKEERIHKMQ
+7 KKEESIHEMQ

-35 QNMIFNSSKDKN
+35 QNIIFNLSKDKN

-66 AEILF
+66 AEILY
-71 NYKQKRILIMAPTRP
+71 NYKQSRILIMAPTRP

-99 KVLNDQKILVTGK
+99 KVLDDQKILVTGK

-147 LKEFGLIV
+147 LKDFGLIV

-175 MEQSPNPLIVA
+175 MEQSSNPLIVA
-186 MTASPGSDKNRIQQI
+186 MTASPGSDTIRIQQI
-201 CKNLYIEHIEY
+201 CNNLYIEHIEY
-212 RNEEDV
+212 RNEEDT

-232 FIELSEEY
+232 FLELSEKY
-240 RQIIVLFKSMLQEKL
+240 RQIILLFKSMLQEKL
-255 RWLIIRGL
+255 RWLIFRGL

-274 RDLLELGEILQRNL
+274 RDLLELAEMLQRNL

-312 MYCIELIEG
+312 MYCIELIES

-358 KNVTEH
+358 ENITEH

-375 KEKLDTCVNK
+375 KEKLDTSANK
-385 KSNVLL
+385 KPNVLL
-391 NDNKSPQILIFSHYR
+391 NDSMSSQILIFSHYR

-427 GQSTRNNDIGMN
+427 GQSTRDNDIGMN
-439 QTEQSAILDS
+439 QNEQSVILDS

-541 SRLPIPYNRMTEL
+541 SRVPIPYNRLTEL

-559 EKNLNIEQNKLNE
+559 DKNLNLEQKKLNE

-578 DSERKVIEKIKV
+578 DNERKVIEKIKV

-599 KLQIGMITKTENNLI
+599 KFQIGMITKTEDNLI
-614 EKAYRYIYNF
+614 EKAYRHIYNF

-630 NKNSSSSSSS
+630 NKNS
-640 FDLSYLHEKFTFD
+640 FDLSYFHDKFTFD
-653 TYIILQALK
+653 THIILQALK
-662 KLEKQQIIKIKN
+662 KLEKQQVIKIKN
-674 NSSITLNRLLPNK
+674 KRSITLNRLSNK

-696 VEKILSGKAYVLVN
+696 VEKILPGKAYVLVN
-710 GKWYAL
+710 EKWYAL

-737 IAELYNN
+737 IAELYTNG
-744 ENDFCIRI
+744 NDFCIRI

>member
-7 KKEERIHKMQ
+7 KKEESIHEMQ

-35 QNMIFNSSKDKN
+35 QNIIFNLSKDKN

-66 AEILF
+66 AEILY
-71 NYKQKRILIMAPTRP
+71 NYKQSRILIMAPTRP

-99 KVLNDQKILVTGK
+99 KVLDDQKILVTGK

-147 LKEFGLIV
+147 LKDFGLIV

-175 MEQSPNPLIVA
+175 MEQSSNPLIVA

-201 CKNLYIEHIEY
+201 CNNLYIEHIEY
-212 RNEEDV
+212 RNEEDT

-232 FIELSEEY
+232 FLELSEKY
-240 RQIIVLFKSMLQEKL
+240 RQIILLFKSMLQEKL
-255 RWLIIRGL
+255 RWLIFRGL

-274 RDLLELGEILQRNL
+274 RDLLELAEMLQRNL

-312 MYCIELIEG
+312 MYCIELIES

-358 KNVTEH
+358 ENVTEH

-375 KEKLDTCVNK
+375 KEKLDTSATKNP
-385 KSNVLL
+385 NVLL
-391 NDNKSPQILIFSHYR
+391 NDSMSSQILIFSHYR

-427 GQSTRNNDIGMN
+427 GQSTRDNDIGMN
-439 QTEQSAILDS
+439 QNEQSVILDS

-530 FTSMK
+530 FNSMK

-541 SRLPIPYNRMTEL
+541 SRVPIPYNRLTEL

-559 EKNLNIEQNKLNE
+559 DKNLNLEQKKLNE
-572 KELKYE
+572 KELLKYE
-578 DSERKVIEKIKV
+578 DNERKVIEKIKV

-599 KLQIGMITKTENNLI
+599 KFQIGMITKTEDNLI
-614 EKAYRYIYNF
+614 EKAYRHIYNF

-630 NKNSSSSSSS
+630 NKNS
-640 FDLSYLHEKFTFD
+640 FDLSYFHDKFTFD
-653 TYIILQALK
+653 THIILQALK
-662 KLEKQQIIKIKN
+662 KLEKQQVIKIKN
-674 NSSITLNRLLPNK
+674 NRSITLNRLSNK

-696 VEKILSGKAYVLVN
+696 VEKILPGKAYVLVN
-710 GKWYAL
+710 EKWYAL

-737 IAELYNN
+737 IAELYTNG
-744 ENDFCIRI
+744 NDFCIRI

>member
-7 KKEERIHKMQ
+7 KKEESIHEMQ

-35 QNMIFNSSKDKN
+35 QNIIFNLSKDKN

-66 AEILF
+66 AEILY
-71 NYKQKRILIMAPTRP
+71 NYKQSRILIMAPTRP

-99 KVLNDQKILVTGK
+99 KVLDDQKILVTGK

-147 LKEFGLIV
+147 LKDFGLIV

-175 MEQSPNPLIVA
+175 MEQSSNPLIVA
-186 MTASPGSDKNRIQQI
+186 MTASPGSDIIRIQQI
-201 CKNLYIEHIEY
+201 CNNLYIEHIEY
-212 RNEEDV
+212 RNEEDT

-232 FIELSEEY
+232 FLELSEKY
-240 RQIIVLFKSMLQEKL
+240 RQIILLFKSMLQEKL
-255 RWLIIRGL
+255 RWLIFRGL

-274 RDLLELGEILQRNL
+274 RDLLELAEMLQRNL

-312 MYCIELIEG
+312 MYCIELIES

-358 KNVTEH
+358 ENITEH

-375 KEKLDTCVNK
+375 KEKLDTSATKNP
-385 KSNVLL
+385 NVLL
-391 NDNKSPQILIFSHYR
+391 NDSMSSQILIFSHYR

-427 GQSTRNNDIGMN
+427 GQSTRDNDIGMN
-439 QTEQSAILDS
+439 QNEQSVILDS

-518 ANKRRI
+518 ASKRRM

-541 SRLPIPYNRMTEL
+541 SRVPIPYNRLTEL

-559 EKNLNIEQNKLNE
+559 DKNLNLEQKKLNE

-578 DSERKVIEKIKV
+578 DNERKVIEKIKV

-599 KLQIGMITKTENNLI
+599 KFQIGMITKTEDNLI
-614 EKAYRYIYNF
+614 EKAYRHIYNF

-630 NKNSSSSSSS
+630 NKNS
-640 FDLSYLHEKFTFD
+640 FDLSYFHDKFTFD
-653 TYIILQALK
+653 THIILQALK
-662 KLEKQQIIKIKN
+662 KLEKQQVIKIKN
-674 NSSITLNRLLPNK
+674 NRSITLNRLSNK

-696 VEKILSGKAYVLVN
+696 VEKILPGKAYVLVN
-710 GKWYAL
+710 EKWYAL

-737 IAELYNN
+737 IAELYTNG
-744 ENDFCIRI
+744 NDFCIRI

>member
-7 KKEERIHKMQ
+7 KKEENIQEMQ
-17 RFIVHPLIKNN
+17 RFIVHPLIKNS

-35 QNMIFNSSKDKN
+35 QNIIFNSSKDKN

-66 AEILF
+66 AEILY
-71 NYKQKRILIMAPTRP
+71 NYKQNRILIMAPTRP

-99 KVLNDQKILVTGK
+99 KVLDDQKILVTGK
-112 ISPSTRKMVWDNK
+112 ISPSTRKMIWDNK
-125 TIKLIFATPEV
+125 IIKLIFATPEV

-147 LKEFGLIV
+147 LKDFGLIV

-201 CKNLYIEHIEY
+201 CNNLYIEHIEY
-212 RNEEDV
+212 RNEEDA

-232 FIELSEEY
+232 FVELSEKY
-240 RQIIVLFKSMLQEKL
+240 RQIILLFKSMLQEKL
-255 RWLIIRGL
+255 RWLIFRGL

-274 RDLLELGEILQRNL
+274 RDLLELAEVLQRNL

-312 MYCIELIEG
+312 MYCIELIES

-358 KNVTEH
+358 ENITEH
-364 PKLIYILDLCK
+364 PKLIYILNLCK
-375 KEKLDTCVNK
+375 KEKLDTSGNK
-385 KSNVLL
+385 NPNILL
-391 NDNKSPQILIFSHYR
+391 NDSMSSQILIFSHYR

-427 GQSTRNNDIGMN
+427 GQSTRNNDIGMKQN
-439 QTEQSAILDS
+439 EQSVILDS
-449 FRKKEFNVLVAT
+449 FRRKEFNVLVAT

-530 FTSMK
+530 FNTMK
-535 TILNPI
+535 TILTPI
-541 SRLPIPYNRMTEL
+541 SRVPIPYNRLTEL

-559 EKNLNIEQNKLNE
+559 DKNLNIEQKKLNE

-578 DSERKVIEKIKV
+578 DNEKKIIEKIKV

-599 KLQIGMITKTENNLI
+599 KFQIGMITKTENNLI
-614 EKAYRYIYNF
+614 DRAYRHIYNF

-630 NKNSSSSSSS
+630 NKNS
-640 FDLSYLHEKFTFD
+640 FDLSYFRDKFIFD
-653 TYIILQALK
+653 THIILEALK

-674 NSSITLNRLLPNK
+674 NRSITLNRLPNK
-687 STGREYNIY
+687 STGKEYNIY

-710 GKWYAL
+710 EKWYAL

-737 IAELYNN
+737 IAELYTNGN
-744 ENDFCIRI
+744 HFCIRI
-752 KEIIL
+752 KEIIF

>member
-1 MSDFRN
+1 MSDFSN
-7 KKEERIHKMQ
+7 KNESNSKMQ
-17 RFIVHPLIKNN
+17 RFVTHPLIKDN

-35 QNMIFNSSKDKN
+35 QNSIFNSSKDKN
-47 SLIVLPTSL
+47 SLIILPTSL

-66 AEILF
+66 ADVLY
-71 NYKQKRILIMAPTRP
+71 NYKQSRILIMAPTRP
-86 LVLQHLLSFSSFL
+86 LVLQHLISFSSFL
-99 KVLNDQKILVTGK
+99 KVLDDQKILLTGK
-112 ISPSTRKMVWDNK
+112 VSPSMRKRIWDNK

-136 IRNDLNESRLN
+136 IRNDLNEFRLN
-147 LKEFGLIV
+147 LKDFGLVI

-175 MEQSPNPLIVA
+175 MEQSSNPLILA

-201 CKNLYIEHIEY
+201 CNNLYIEHIEY
-212 RNEEDV
+212 RNEEDS
-218 DVKPYVNPIELKWE
+218 DVKPYVNPIELKYE
-232 FIELSEEY
+232 FVELPEKY
-240 RQIIVLFKSMLQEKL
+240 KQIILLFKSMLHEKL
-255 RWLIIRGL
+255 RWLMFRGL

-288 KFTLNEEKG
+288 KFSLNEEKG

-312 MYCIELIEG
+312 MYCIELIES

-358 KNVTEH
+358 ENVTEH
-364 PKLIYILDLCK
+364 PKLTYLINLFK
-375 KEKLDTCVNK
+375 KGKLITSANNNL
-385 KSNVLL
+385 NVLL
-391 NDNKSPQILIFSHYR
+391 NNNDINSQILVFSHYR
-406 DTATHI
+406 DTANHI

-427 GQSTRNNDIGMN
+427 GQSSRNNDIGMN
-439 QTEQSAILDS
+439 QNEQSVILDS

-461 SIAEEGLDIPEVK
+461 SIAEEGLDIPEVN
-474 LVIFYEPVASE
+474 LVIFYEPVSSE

-493 RTGRKSSGNVI
+493 RTGRKSTGNVI
-504 ILAAKD
+504 ILASKD
-510 TVDMRILF
+510 TVDMRILY

-530 FTSMK
+530 FNSMK
-535 TILNPI
+535 TILK
-541 SRLPIPYNRMTEL
+541 PIPRIVPLPYDPLTEL

-559 EKNLNIEQNKLNE
+559 DNNLKNIEQKKLNKKESKLEDHDKISFEKIKNLNIM
-572 KELKYE
+572 
-578 DSERKVIEKIKV
+578 
-590 KNAIIDKVP
+590 IDKVP
-599 KLQIGMITKTENNLI
+599 KFNSEFITKSENTLI
-614 EKAYRYIYNF
+614 ERAYRQIYDV
-624 LIDERN
+624 LIEERS
-630 NKNSSSSSSS
+630 NKNS
-640 FDLSYLHEKFTFD
+640 FDLSYLCEKFSFD
-653 TYIILQALK
+653 AYIILKALK
-662 KLEKQQIIKIKN
+662 KLEKQHIIKLQN
-674 NSSITLNRLLPNK
+674 NSLITLNRLPNK
-687 STGREYNIY
+687 STGTKYNIY

-710 GKWYAL
+710 EKWYAL

-737 IAELYNN
+737 IAELYSNGSN
-744 ENDFCIRI
+744 FCVRI
-752 KEIIL
+752 KEIIF

>member
-1 MSDFRN
+1 MSDFSN
-7 KKEERIHKMQ
+7 KNESNSKMQ
-17 RFIVHPLIKNN
+17 RFVTHPLIKDN

-35 QNMIFNSSKDKN
+35 QNSIFNSSKDKN
-47 SLIVLPTSL
+47 SLIILPTSL

-66 AEILF
+66 ADVLY
-71 NYKQKRILIMAPTRP
+71 NYKQSRILIMAPTRP
-86 LVLQHLLSFSSFL
+86 LVLQHLISFSSFL
-99 KVLNDQKILVTGK
+99 KVLDDQKILLTGK
-112 ISPSTRKMVWDNK
+112 VSPSMRKRIWDNK

-136 IRNDLNESRLN
+136 IRNDLNEFRLN
-147 LKEFGLIV
+147 LKDFGLVI

-175 MEQSPNPLIVA
+175 MEQSSNPLILA

-201 CKNLYIEHIEY
+201 CNNLYIEHIEY
-212 RNEEDV
+212 RNEEDS

-232 FIELSEEY
+232 FVELPEKY
-240 RQIIVLFKSMLQEKL
+240 KQIILLFKSMLHEKL
-255 RWLIIRGL
+255 RWLMFRGL

-288 KFTLNEEKG
+288 KFSLNEEKG

-312 MYCIELIEG
+312 MYCIELIES

-358 KNVTEH
+358 ENITEH
-364 PKLIYILDLCK
+364 PKLTYLINLFK
-375 KEKLDTCVNK
+375 KGKLITSAN
-385 KSNVLL
+385 NNLNGLL
-391 NDNKSPQILIFSHYR
+391 NNNNDINSQILVFSHYR

-427 GQSTRNNDIGMN
+427 GQSSRNNDIGMN
-439 QTEQSAILDS
+439 QNEQSVILDS

-461 SIAEEGLDIPEVK
+461 SIAEEGLDIPEVN
-474 LVIFYEPVASE
+474 LVIFYEPVSSE

-493 RTGRKSSGNVI
+493 RTGRKSTGNVI
-504 ILAAKD
+504 ILASKD
-510 TVDMRILF
+510 TVDMRILY

-530 FTSMK
+530 FNSMK
-535 TILNPI
+535 TILK
-541 SRLPIPYNRMTEL
+541 PIPRIVPLPYDPLTEL

-559 EKNLNIEQNKLNE
+559 DNNLKNIEQKKLNKKESKLEDHDEISFEKIKNLNIM
-572 KELKYE
+572 
-578 DSERKVIEKIKV
+578 
-590 KNAIIDKVP
+590 IDKVP
-599 KLQIGMITKTENNLI
+599 KFHSEFITKSENTLI
-614 EKAYRYIYNF
+614 ERAYRQIYDV
-624 LIDERN
+624 LIEERS
-630 NKNSSSSSSS
+630 NKNS
-640 FDLSYLHEKFTFD
+640 FDLSYLCEKFSFD
-653 TYIILQALK
+653 TYIILKALK
-662 KLEKQQIIKIKN
+662 KLEKQHIIKLKN
-674 NSSITLNRLLPNK
+674 NSLITLNRLPNK
-687 STGREYNIY
+687 STGTKYNIY

-710 GKWYAL
+710 EKWYAL

-737 IAELYNN
+737 IAELYSNGSN
-744 ENDFCIRI
+744 FCIRI
-752 KEIIL
+752 KEIIF

>member
-7 KKEERIHKMQ
+7 KNEENIQEMQ

-35 QNMIFNSSKDKN
+35 QNIIFNSSKDKN

-66 AEILF
+66 AEILY
-71 NYKQKRILIMAPTRP
+71 NYKQNRILIMAPTRP

-99 KVLNDQKILVTGK
+99 KVLDDQKILVTGK
-112 ISPSTRKMVWDNK
+112 ISPSTRKMIWDNK

-136 IRNDLNESRLN
+136 IRNDLKESHLN
-147 LKEFGLIV
+147 LKDFGLIV

-201 CKNLYIEHIEY
+201 CNNLYIEHIEY
-212 RNEEDV
+212 RNEEDA

-232 FIELSEEY
+232 FVELSEKY
-240 RQIIVLFKSMLQEKL
+240 RQIILLFKSMLQEKL
-255 RWLIIRGL
+255 RWLIFRGL

-274 RDLLELGEILQRNL
+274 RDLLELAEILQRNL

-312 MYCIELIEG
+312 MYCIELIES

-358 KNVTEH
+358 ENVTEH
-364 PKLIYILDLCK
+364 PKLIYILNLCK
-375 KEKLDTCVNK
+375 KEKLDTSANK
-385 KSNVLL
+385 DPNVLL
-391 NDNKSPQILIFSHYR
+391 NDSMSSQILIFSHYR

-427 GQSTRNNDIGMN
+427 GQSTRNNDIGMKQN
-439 QTEQSAILDS
+439 EQSVILDS

-530 FTSMK
+530 FNTMK
-535 TILNPI
+535 TILTPI
-541 SRLPIPYNRMTEL
+541 SRVPIPYNRLTEL

-559 EKNLNIEQNKLNE
+559 DKNLNIEQKKLNE

-578 DSERKVIEKIKV
+578 DNERKIIEKIKV

-599 KLQIGMITKTENNLI
+599 KFQIGIITKTENNLI
-614 EKAYRYIYNF
+614 ERAYRHIYNF

-630 NKNSSSSSSS
+630 NKNS
-640 FDLSYLHEKFTFD
+640 FDLSYFHDKFTFD
-653 TYIILQALK
+653 THIILEALK
-662 KLEKQQIIKIKN
+662 KLEKQQVIKIKN
-674 NSSITLNRLLPNK
+674 NRSITLNRLPNK
-687 STGREYNIY
+687 STGKEYNIY

-710 GKWYAL
+710 EKWYAL

-737 IAELYNN
+737 IAELYTNGN
-744 ENDFCIRI
+744 HFCIRI

>member
-1 MSDFRN
+1 MSDFSN
-7 KKEERIHKMQ
+7 KKEESIDEMQ

-35 QNMIFNSSKDKN
+35 QNIIFNSSKNKN

-56 GKTVISALIC
+56 GKTVISAMIC
-66 AEILF
+66 AEILY
-71 NYKQKRILIMAPTRP
+71 NYKQSRILIMAPTRP

-99 KVLNDQKILVTGK
+99 KVLDDQKILVTGK

-136 IRNDLNESRLN
+136 IRNDLNESRLD
-147 LKEFGLIV
+147 LKDFGLIV

-175 MEQSPNPLIVA
+175 MQQSPNPHIVA

-201 CKNLYIEHIEY
+201 CNNLYIEHIEY
-212 RNEEDV
+212 RNEEDA
-218 DVKPYVNPIELKWE
+218 DVKPYVNPIELEWE
-232 FIELSEEY
+232 FLELSEKY
-240 RQIIVLFKSMLQEKL
+240 RQIILLFKSMLQEKL
-255 RWLIIRGL
+255 RWLIFRGL

-274 RDLLELGEILQRNL
+274 RDLLELAEVLQRNL
-288 KFTLNEEKG
+288 KFSLNEEKG

-312 MYCIELIEG
+312 MYCIELIES

-358 KNVTEH
+358 ENITEH

-375 KEKLDTCVNK
+375 KEKLDTSANK
-385 KSNVLL
+385 NTNVLL
-391 NDNKSPQILIFSHYR
+391 NNSQSSQILIFSHYR

-412 VDELNKTGIKSFRFV
+412 VEELNKTGIKSFRFV

-439 QTEQSAILDS
+439 QNEQSVILDS

-518 ANKRRI
+518 ASKRRI

-530 FTSMK
+530 FKSMK

-541 SRLPIPYNRMTEL
+541 SRVSAPYNRLTEL
-554 ELADL
+554 ELVDL
-559 EKNLNIEQNKLNE
+559 DKNLNIEQKKLNG

-578 DSERKVIEKIKV
+578 DNERKVIEKIKT
-590 KNAIIDKVP
+590 KNEIIDKVP
-599 KLQIGMITKTENNLI
+599 KFQIGMITKSENNLI
-614 EKAYRYIYNF
+614 EKAYRHIYDF

-630 NKNSSSSSSS
+630 NKDS
-640 FDLSYLHEKFTFD
+640 FDLSYFHEKFT
-653 TYIILQALK
+653 I
-662 KLEKQQIIKIKN
+662 
-674 NSSITLNRLLPNK
+674 
-687 STGREYNIY
+687 
-696 VEKILSGKAYVLVN
+696 
-710 GKWYAL
+710 
-716 LNYYDYEGPR
+716 
-726 NLLKKG
+726 
-732 SEFKA
+732 
-737 IAELYNN
+737 
-744 ENDFCIRI
+744 
-752 KEIIL
+752 

>member
-1 MSDFRN
+1 
-7 KKEERIHKMQ
+7 MQ
-17 RFIVHPLIKNN
+17 RFVTHPLIKDN

-35 QNMIFNSSKDKN
+35 QNSIFNSSKDKN
-47 SLIVLPTSL
+47 SLIILPTSL

-66 AEILF
+66 ADVLY
-71 NYKQKRILIMAPTRP
+71 NYKQSRILIMAPTRP
-86 LVLQHLLSFSSFL
+86 LVLQHLISFSSFL
-99 KVLNDQKILVTGK
+99 KVLDDQKILLTGK
-112 ISPSTRKMVWDNK
+112 VSPSMRKRIWDNK

-136 IRNDLNESRLN
+136 IRNDLNEFRLN
-147 LKEFGLIV
+147 LKDFGLVI

-175 MEQSPNPLIVA
+175 MEQSSNPLILA

-201 CKNLYIEHIEY
+201 CNNLYIEHIEY
-212 RNEEDV
+212 RNEEDS

-232 FIELSEEY
+232 FVELPEKY
-240 RQIIVLFKSMLQEKL
+240 KQIILLFKSMLHEKL
-255 RWLIIRGL
+255 RWLMFRGL

-288 KFTLNEEKG
+288 KFSLNEEKG

-312 MYCIELIEG
+312 MYCIELIES

-358 KNVTEH
+358 ENITEH
-364 PKLIYILDLCK
+364 PKLTYLINLFK
-375 KEKLDTCVNK
+375 KGKLITSAN
-385 KSNVLL
+385 NNLNGLL
-391 NDNKSPQILIFSHYR
+391 NNNNDINSQILVFSHYR

-427 GQSTRNNDIGMN
+427 GQSSRNNDIGMN
-439 QTEQSAILDS
+439 QNEQSVILDS

-461 SIAEEGLDIPEVK
+461 SIAEEGLDIPEVN
-474 LVIFYEPVASE
+474 LVIFYEPVSSE

-493 RTGRKSSGNVI
+493 RTGRKSTGNVI
-504 ILAAKD
+504 ILASKD
-510 TVDMRILF
+510 TVDMRILY

-530 FTSMK
+530 FNSMK
-535 TILNPI
+535 TILK
-541 SRLPIPYNRMTEL
+541 PIPRIVPLPYDPLTEL

-559 EKNLNIEQNKLNE
+559 DNNLKNIEQKKLNKKESKLEDHDKISFEKIKNLNIM
-572 KELKYE
+572 
-578 DSERKVIEKIKV
+578 
-590 KNAIIDKVP
+590 IDKVP
-599 KLQIGMITKTENNLI
+599 KFHSEFITKSENTLI
-614 EKAYRYIYNF
+614 ERAYRQIYDV
-624 LIDERN
+624 LIEERS
-630 NKNSSSSSSS
+630 NKNS
-640 FDLSYLHEKFTFD
+640 FDLYYLCEKFSFD
-653 TYIILQALK
+653 TYIILKALK
-662 KLEKQQIIKIKN
+662 KLEKQHIIKLKN
-674 NSSITLNRLLPNK
+674 NSLITLNRLPNK
-687 STGREYNIY
+687 STGTKYNIY

-710 GKWYAL
+710 EKWYAL

-737 IAELYNN
+737 IAELYSNGSN
-744 ENDFCIRI
+744 FCIRI
-752 KEIIL
+752 KEIIF

>member
-1 MSDFRN
+1 MSYLSN
-7 KKEERIHKMQ
+7 KKDESMHKMQ

-28 SIESRLY
+28 AIESRLY
-35 QNMIFNSSKDKN
+35 QNIIFNSSKDKN

-66 AEILF
+66 AETLY
-71 NYKQKRILIMAPTRP
+71 NYKQSRILIMAPTRP
-86 LVLQHLLSFSSFL
+86 LVLQHLTSFSSFI
-99 KVLNDQKILVTGK
+99 KVLDDQKILVTGK
-112 ISPSTRKMVWDNK
+112 ISPSTRKMIWDNK
-125 TIKLIFATPEV
+125 TIQLIFATPEV
-136 IRNDLNESRLN
+136 IRNDLKESRLN
-147 LKEFGLIV
+147 LKDFGLIV

-165 YAYTLISKKY
+165 YAYTIISKKY

-186 MTASPGSDKNRIQQI
+186 MTASPGSDQNRIQQI
-201 CKNLYIEHIEY
+201 CNNLYIEHIEY
-212 RNEEDV
+212 RNEEDD

-232 FIELSEEY
+232 FLELSEKY
-240 RQIIVLFKSMLQEKL
+240 RQIILAFKSMLQEKL
-255 RWLIIRGL
+255 RWLIFRGL
-263 IKKNNIDYVFK
+263 IKKNNTDYVFK
-274 RDLLELGEILQRNL
+274 RDLLELAEILQRNL
-288 KFTLNEEKG
+288 KFSLNEEKG
-297 PLYLALL
+297 PLFLALL

-312 MYCIELIEG
+312 MYCIELIES

-347 DPRMKDIFKLL
+347 DPRMKDILNLL
-358 KNVTEH
+358 ENITEH
-364 PKLIYILDLCK
+364 PKLTYILDLCK
-375 KEKLDTCVNK
+375 KEGLDNSANK
-385 KSNVLL
+385 NHNLLL
-391 NDNKSPQILIFSHYR
+391 NDGQNSQILIFSHYR

-439 QTEQSAILDS
+439 QNEQSVILDS
-449 FRKKEFNVLVAT
+449 FRKKKFNVLVAT

-474 LVIFYEPVASE
+474 LVVFYEPVASE

-518 ANKRRI
+518 ASKRRI

-530 FTSMK
+530 FNSMK

-541 SRLPIPYNRMTEL
+541 SRVTVPYNRFTEL
-554 ELADL
+554 ELEDL
-559 EKNLNIEQNKLNE
+559 NKNLNREQKRINK

-578 DSERKVIEKIKV
+578 NTERNV
-590 KNAIIDKVP
+590 IDKVKTKNEIIDNVP
-599 KLQIGMITKTENNLI
+599 KFQIGMMAKNENNSI
-614 EKAYRYIYNF
+614 EKAYRHIYDF
-624 LIDERN
+624 LINERD
-630 NKNSSSSSSS
+630 NKNS
-640 FDLSYLHEKFTFD
+640 FELSYFHEKFKFD
-653 TYIILQALK
+653 THIILQALQ
-662 KLEKQQIIKIKN
+662 KLEKQQVIKIKN
-674 NSSITLNRLLPNK
+674 NGFIILNRLPKK
-687 STGREYNIY
+687 STGAEYDIC
-696 VEKILSGKAYVLVN
+696 VEKILPGKAYVLVN
-710 GKWYAL
+710 ERWYAL

-737 IAELYNN
+737 IAELYNSGS
-744 ENDFCIRI
+744 DFCIRI

>member
-1 MSDFRN
+1 MSDFSN
-7 KKEERIHKMQ
+7 KKEDSIHEMQ

-35 QNMIFNSSKDKN
+35 QNIIFNSSKNKN

-66 AEILF
+66 AEILY
-71 NYKQKRILIMAPTRP
+71 NYKQSRILIMAPTRP

-99 KVLNDQKILVTGK
+99 KVLDDQKILVTGK
-112 ISPSTRKMVWDNK
+112 ISPSTRKMIWDNK

-136 IRNDLNESRLN
+136 IRNDLNESRLD
-147 LKEFGLIV
+147 LKDFGLIV

-175 MEQSPNPLIVA
+175 MQQSPNPHIVA

-201 CKNLYIEHIEY
+201 CNNLYIEHIEY
-212 RNEEDV
+212 RNEEDA
-218 DVKPYVNPIELKWE
+218 DVKPYVNPIELEWE
-232 FIELSEEY
+232 FLELSEKY
-240 RQIIVLFKSMLQEKL
+240 RQIILLFKSMLQEKL
-255 RWLIIRGL
+255 RWLIFRGL

-274 RDLLELGEILQRNL
+274 RDLLELAEVLQRNL
-288 KFTLNEEKG
+288 KFSLNEEKG

-304 NQSAALSL
+304 NQSVALSL
-312 MYCIELIEG
+312 MYCIELIES

-347 DPRMKDIFKLL
+347 DSRMKDIFKLL
-358 KNVTEH
+358 ENVTEH

-375 KEKLDTCVNK
+375 KDKLDTSANK
-385 KSNVLL
+385 NTNVLL
-391 NDNKSPQILIFSHYR
+391 NNSQNSQILIFSHYR

-412 VDELNKTGIKSFRFV
+412 VEELNKTGIKSFRFV

-439 QTEQSAILDS
+439 QNEQSVILDS

-518 ANKRRI
+518 ASKRRI

-530 FTSMK
+530 FKSMK

-541 SRLPIPYNRMTEL
+541 SRVSSPYNRLTEL
-554 ELADL
+554 ELVDL
-559 EKNLNIEQNKLNE
+559 DKNLKIEQKKLNE

-578 DSERKVIEKIKV
+578 DNERKVIEKIKT
-590 KNAIIDKVP
+590 KKEIIDKVP
-599 KLQIGMITKTENNLI
+599 KFQIGTITKNENNLI
-614 EKAYRYIYNF
+614 EKASRHIYDF

-630 NKNSSSSSSS
+630 NKNL
-640 FDLSYLHEKFTFD
+640 FDLSYFHEKFTFD
-653 TYIILQALK
+653 THIILQALK
-662 KLEKQQIIKIKN
+662 KLEKHQVIKLKN
-674 NSSITLNRLLPNK
+674 NRSITLNRLPNK
-687 STGREYNIY
+687 TTGTEYNIY
-696 VEKILSGKAYVLVN
+696 VEKILPGKAYVLVN
-710 GKWYAL
+710 ERWYAL
-716 LNYYDYEGPR
+716 LNYYDYDGPR

-737 IAELYNN
+737 IAELYTNGS
-744 ENDFCIRI
+744 DFCIRI
-752 KEIIL
+752 KEIRL

>member
-7 KKEERIHKMQ
+7 KKEESIHEMQ

-35 QNMIFNSSKDKN
+35 QNIIFNLSKDKN

-66 AEILF
+66 AEILY
-71 NYKQKRILIMAPTRP
+71 NYKQSRILIMAPTRP

-99 KVLNDQKILVTGK
+99 KVLDDQKILVTGK

-147 LKEFGLIV
+147 LKDFGLIV

-175 MEQSPNPLIVA
+175 MEQSSNPLIVA

-201 CKNLYIEHIEY
+201 CNNLYIEHIEY
-212 RNEEDV
+212 RNEEDT

-232 FIELSEEY
+232 FLELSEKY
-240 RQIIVLFKSMLQEKL
+240 RQIILLFKSMLQEKL
-255 RWLIIRGL
+255 RWLIFRGL

-274 RDLLELGEILQRNL
+274 RDLLDLAEILQRNL

-312 MYCIELIEG
+312 MYCIELIES

-358 KNVTEH
+358 ENVTEH

-375 KEKLDTCVNK
+375 KEKLDTSANK
-385 KSNVLL
+385 KPNVLL
-391 NDNKSPQILIFSHYR
+391 NDSMSSQILIFSHYR

-427 GQSTRNNDIGMN
+427 GQSTRDNDIGMN
-439 QTEQSAILDS
+439 QNEQSVILDS

-530 FTSMK
+530 FNSMK

-541 SRLPIPYNRMTEL
+541 SRVPIPYNRLTEL

-559 EKNLNIEQNKLNE
+559 DKNLNLEQKKLNE
-572 KELKYE
+572 KELLKYE
-578 DSERKVIEKIKV
+578 DNERKVIEKIKV

-599 KLQIGMITKTENNLI
+599 KFQIGKITKTENNLI
-614 EKAYRYIYNF
+614 DRAYRHIYNF

-630 NKNSSSSSSS
+630 NKNS
-640 FDLSYLHEKFTFD
+640 FDLSYFHDKFTFD
-653 TYIILQALK
+653 RHIILQALK
-662 KLEKQQIIKIKN
+662 KLEKQQVIKIKN
-674 NSSITLNRLLPNK
+674 NRSITLNRLPNK

-696 VEKILSGKAYVLVN
+696 VNKILPGKAYVLVN
-710 GKWYAL
+710 EKWYAL

-737 IAELYNN
+737 IAELYTNG
-744 ENDFCIRI
+744 NDFCIRI

>member
-1 MSDFRN
+1 MSDFSN
-7 KKEERIHKMQ
+7 KKEESIHEMQ

-35 QNMIFNSSKDKN
+35 QNIIFNSSKNKN

-66 AEILF
+66 AEILY
-71 NYKQKRILIMAPTRP
+71 NYKQSRILIMAPTRP

-99 KVLNDQKILVTGK
+99 KVLDDQKILVTGK
-112 ISPSTRKMVWDNK
+112 ISPSTRKMIWDNK

-136 IRNDLNESRLN
+136 IRNDLNESRLD
-147 LKEFGLIV
+147 LKDFGLIV

-175 MEQSPNPLIVA
+175 MQQSPNPHIVA

-201 CKNLYIEHIEY
+201 CNNLYIEHIEY
-212 RNEEDV
+212 RNEEDA
-218 DVKPYVNPIELKWE
+218 DVKPYVNPIELEWE
-232 FIELSEEY
+232 FLELSEKY
-240 RQIIVLFKSMLQEKL
+240 RQIILLFKSMLQEKL
-255 RWLIIRGL
+255 RWLIFRGL

-274 RDLLELGEILQRNL
+274 RDLLELAEVLQRNL
-288 KFTLNEEKG
+288 KFSLNEEKG

-312 MYCIELIEG
+312 MYCIELIES

-347 DPRMKDIFKLL
+347 DSRMKDIFKLL
-358 KNVTEH
+358 ENVTEH

-375 KEKLDTCVNK
+375 KEKLDTSANK
-385 KSNVLL
+385 NTNVLL
-391 NDNKSPQILIFSHYR
+391 NNSQSSQILIFSHYR

-412 VDELNKTGIKSFRFV
+412 VEELNKTGIKSFRFV

-439 QTEQSAILDS
+439 QNEQSVILDS
-449 FRKKEFNVLVAT
+449 FRRKEFNVLVAT

-518 ANKRRI
+518 ASKRRI

-530 FTSMK
+530 FKSMK

-541 SRLPIPYNRMTEL
+541 SRVSAPYNRLTEL
-554 ELADL
+554 ELVDL
-559 EKNLNIEQNKLNE
+559 DKNLNIEQKELNE

-578 DSERKVIEKIKV
+578 ENERKVIEKIKT
-590 KNAIIDKVP
+590 KNEIIDRVP
-599 KLQIGMITKTENNLI
+599 KFQIGMITKSENNLI
-614 EKAYRYIYNF
+614 EKAYRHIYDF

-630 NKNSSSSSSS
+630 NKNL
-640 FDLSYLHEKFTFD
+640 FDLSYFHEKFTFD
-653 TYIILQALK
+653 THIILQALK
-662 KLEKQQIIKIKN
+662 KLEKQQVIKLKN
-674 NSSITLNRLLPNK
+674 NRSITLNRLPNK
-687 STGREYNIY
+687 TTGTEYNIY
-696 VEKILSGKAYVLVN
+696 VEKILPGKAYVLVN
-710 GKWYAL
+710 ERWYAL
-716 LNYYDYEGPR
+716 LNYYDYDGPR

-737 IAELYNN
+737 IAELYTNGS
-744 ENDFCIRI
+744 DFCIRI
-752 KEIIL
+752 KEIRL

>member
-7 KKEERIHKMQ
+7 KKEESIHEMQ

-35 QNMIFNSSKDKN
+35 QNIIFNLSKDKN

-66 AEILF
+66 AEILY
-71 NYKQKRILIMAPTRP
+71 NYKQSRILIMAPTRP

-99 KVLNDQKILVTGK
+99 KVLDDQKILVTGK

-147 LKEFGLIV
+147 LKDFGLIV

-175 MEQSPNPLIVA
+175 MEQSSNPLIVA
-186 MTASPGSDKNRIQQI
+186 MTASPGSDTIRIQQI
-201 CKNLYIEHIEY
+201 CNNLYIEHIEY
-212 RNEEDV
+212 RNEEDT

-232 FIELSEEY
+232 FLELSEKY
-240 RQIIVLFKSMLQEKL
+240 RQIILLFKSMLQEKL
-255 RWLIIRGL
+255 RWLIFRGL

-274 RDLLELGEILQRNL
+274 RDLLELAEMLQRNL

-312 MYCIELIEG
+312 MYCIELIES

-358 KNVTEH
+358 ENITEH

-375 KEKLDTCVNK
+375 KEKLDTSATKNP
-385 KSNVLL
+385 NVLL
-391 NDNKSPQILIFSHYR
+391 NDSMSSQILIFSHYR

-427 GQSTRNNDIGMN
+427 GQSTRDNDIGMN
-439 QTEQSAILDS
+439 QNEQSVILDS

-518 ANKRRI
+518 ASKRRM

-541 SRLPIPYNRMTEL
+541 SRVPIPYNRLTEL

-559 EKNLNIEQNKLNE
+559 DKNLNLEQKKLNE

-578 DSERKVIEKIKV
+578 DNERKVIEKIKV

-599 KLQIGMITKTENNLI
+599 KFQIGMITKTEDNLI
-614 EKAYRYIYNF
+614 EKAYRHIYNF

-630 NKNSSSSSSS
+630 NKNS
-640 FDLSYLHEKFTFD
+640 FDLSYFHDKFTFD
-653 TYIILQALK
+653 THIILQALK
-662 KLEKQQIIKIKN
+662 KLEKQQVIKIKN
-674 NSSITLNRLLPNK
+674 KRSITLNRLSNK

-696 VEKILSGKAYVLVN
+696 VEKILPGKAYVLVN
-710 GKWYAL
+710 EKWYAL

-737 IAELYNN
+737 IAELYTNG
-744 ENDFCIRI
+744 NDFCIRI

>member
-7 KKEERIHKMQ
+7 KKEESIHEMQ

-35 QNMIFNSSKDKN
+35 QNIIFNLSKDKN

-66 AEILF
+66 AEILY
-71 NYKQKRILIMAPTRP
+71 NYKQSRILIMAPTRP

-99 KVLNDQKILVTGK
+99 KVLDDQKILVTGK

-147 LKEFGLIV
+147 LKDFGLIV

-175 MEQSPNPLIVA
+175 MEQSSNPLIVA
-186 MTASPGSDKNRIQQI
+186 MTASPGSDIIRIQQI
-201 CKNLYIEHIEY
+201 CNNLYIEHIEY
-212 RNEEDV
+212 RNEEDT

-232 FIELSEEY
+232 FLELSEKY
-240 RQIIVLFKSMLQEKL
+240 RQIILLFKSMLQEKL
-255 RWLIIRGL
+255 RWLIFRGL

-274 RDLLELGEILQRNL
+274 RDLLDLAEILQRNL

-312 MYCIELIEG
+312 MYCIELIES

-358 KNVTEH
+358 ENVTEH

-375 KEKLDTCVNK
+375 KEKLDTSANK
-385 KSNVLL
+385 KPNVLL
-391 NDNKSPQILIFSHYR
+391 NDSMSSQILIFSHYR

-427 GQSTRNNDIGMN
+427 GQSTRDNDIGMN
-439 QTEQSAILDS
+439 QNEQSVILDS

-530 FTSMK
+530 FNSMK

-541 SRLPIPYNRMTEL
+541 SRVPIPYNRLTEL

-559 EKNLNIEQNKLNE
+559 DKNLNLEQKKLNE
-572 KELKYE
+572 KELLKYE
-578 DSERKVIEKIKV
+578 DNERKVIEKIKV

-599 KLQIGMITKTENNLI
+599 KFQIGMITKTEDNLI
-614 EKAYRYIYNF
+614 DRAYRHIYNF

-630 NKNSSSSSSS
+630 NKNS
-640 FDLSYLHEKFTFD
+640 FDLSYFHDKFTFD
-653 TYIILQALK
+653 THIILQALK
-662 KLEKQQIIKIKN
+662 KLEKQQVIKIKN
-674 NSSITLNRLLPNK
+674 NRSITLNRLSNK

-696 VEKILSGKAYVLVN
+696 VEKILPGKAYVLVN
-710 GKWYAL
+710 EKWYAL

-737 IAELYNN
+737 IAELYTNG
-744 ENDFCIRI
+744 NDFCIRI

>member
-1 MSDFRN
+1 MSDFSN
-7 KKEERIHKMQ
+7 KKEESIHEMQ

-35 QNMIFNSSKDKN
+35 QNIIFNSSKNKN

-66 AEILF
+66 AEILY
-71 NYKQKRILIMAPTRP
+71 NYKQSRILIMAPTRP

-99 KVLNDQKILVTGK
+99 KVLDDQKILVTGK
-112 ISPSTRKMVWDNK
+112 ISPSTRKMIWDNK

-136 IRNDLNESRLN
+136 IRNDLNESRLD
-147 LKEFGLIV
+147 LKDFGLIV

-175 MEQSPNPLIVA
+175 MQQSPNPHIVA

-201 CKNLYIEHIEY
+201 CNNLYIEHIEY
-212 RNEEDV
+212 RNEEDA
-218 DVKPYVNPIELKWE
+218 DVKPYVNPIELEWE
-232 FIELSEEY
+232 FLELSEKY
-240 RQIIVLFKSMLQEKL
+240 RQIILLFKSMLQEKL
-255 RWLIIRGL
+255 RWLIFRGL

-274 RDLLELGEILQRNL
+274 RDLLELAEVLQRNL
-288 KFTLNEEKG
+288 KFSLNEEKG

-312 MYCIELIEG
+312 MYCIELIES

-347 DPRMKDIFKLL
+347 DSRMKDIFKLL
-358 KNVTEH
+358 ENVTEH

-375 KEKLDTCVNK
+375 KEKLDTSANK
-385 KSNVLL
+385 NTNVLL
-391 NDNKSPQILIFSHYR
+391 NNSQSSQILIFSHYR

-412 VDELNKTGIKSFRFV
+412 VEELNKTGIKSFRFV

-439 QTEQSAILDS
+439 QNEQSVILDS

-518 ANKRRI
+518 ASKRRI

-530 FTSMK
+530 FKSMK

-541 SRLPIPYNRMTEL
+541 SRVSVPYNRLTEL
-554 ELADL
+554 ELVDL
-559 EKNLNIEQNKLNE
+559 DKNLNIEQNKLNE

-578 DSERKVIEKIKV
+578 DNERKVIEKIKT
-590 KNAIIDKVP
+590 KNEIIDKVP
-599 KLQIGMITKTENNLI
+599 KFQIGMITKSENNLI
-614 EKAYRYIYNF
+614 EKAYRHIYDF

-630 NKNSSSSSSS
+630 NKNL
-640 FDLSYLHEKFTFD
+640 FDLSYFHEKFTFD
-653 TYIILQALK
+653 THIILQALK
-662 KLEKQQIIKIKN
+662 KLEKQQVIKLKN
-674 NSSITLNRLLPNK
+674 NRSITLNRLPNK
-687 STGREYNIY
+687 TTGTEYNIY
-696 VEKILSGKAYVLVN
+696 VEKILPGKAYVLVN
-710 GKWYAL
+710 ERWYAL
-716 LNYYDYEGPR
+716 LNYYDYDGPR

-737 IAELYNN
+737 IAELYTNGS
-744 ENDFCIRI
+744 DFCIRI
-752 KEIIL
+752 KEIRL

>member
-1 MSDFRN
+1 MSDFSN
-7 KKEERIHKMQ
+7 KNESNSKMQ
-17 RFIVHPLIKNN
+17 RFVTHPLIKDN

-35 QNMIFNSSKDKN
+35 QNSIFNSSKDKN
-47 SLIVLPTSL
+47 SLIILPTSL

-66 AEILF
+66 ADVLY
-71 NYKQKRILIMAPTRP
+71 NYKQSRILIMAPTRP
-86 LVLQHLLSFSSFL
+86 LVLQHLISFSSFL
-99 KVLNDQKILVTGK
+99 KVLDDQKILLTGK
-112 ISPSTRKMVWDNK
+112 VSPSMRKRIWDNK

-136 IRNDLNESRLN
+136 IRNDLNEFRLN
-147 LKEFGLIV
+147 LKDFGLVI

-175 MEQSPNPLIVA
+175 MEQSSNPLILA

-201 CKNLYIEHIEY
+201 CNNLYIEHIEY
-212 RNEEDV
+212 RNEEDS

-232 FIELSEEY
+232 FVELPEKY
-240 RQIIVLFKSMLQEKL
+240 KQIILLFKSMLHEKL
-255 RWLIIRGL
+255 RWLMFRGL

-288 KFTLNEEKG
+288 KFSLNEEKG

-312 MYCIELIEG
+312 MYCIELIES

-358 KNVTEH
+358 ENITEH
-364 PKLIYILDLCK
+364 PKLTYLINLFK
-375 KEKLDTCVNK
+375 KGKLITSAN
-385 KSNVLL
+385 NNLNGLL
-391 NDNKSPQILIFSHYR
+391 NNNNDINSQILVFSHYR

-427 GQSTRNNDIGMN
+427 GQSSRNNDIGMN
-439 QTEQSAILDS
+439 QNEQSVILDS

-461 SIAEEGLDIPEVK
+461 SIAEEGLDIPEVN
-474 LVIFYEPVASE
+474 LVIFYEPVSSE

-493 RTGRKSSGNVI
+493 RTGRKSTGNVI
-504 ILAAKD
+504 ILASKD
-510 TVDMRILF
+510 TVDMRILY

-530 FTSMK
+530 FNSMK
-535 TILNPI
+535 TILK
-541 SRLPIPYNRMTEL
+541 PIPRIVPLPYDPLTEL
-554 ELADL
+554 ELTDL
-559 EKNLNIEQNKLNE
+559 DNNLKNIEQKKLNKKESKLEDHDKISFEKIKNLNIM
-572 KELKYE
+572 
-578 DSERKVIEKIKV
+578 
-590 KNAIIDKVP
+590 IDKVP
-599 KLQIGMITKTENNLI
+599 KFHSEFITKSENTLI
-614 EKAYRYIYNF
+614 ERAYRQIYDV
-624 LIDERN
+624 LIEERS
-630 NKNSSSSSSS
+630 NKNS
-640 FDLSYLHEKFTFD
+640 FDLSYLCEKFSFD
-653 TYIILQALK
+653 TYIILKALK
-662 KLEKQQIIKIKN
+662 KLEKQHIIKLKN
-674 NSSITLNRLLPNK
+674 NSLITLNRLPNK
-687 STGREYNIY
+687 STGTKYNIY

-710 GKWYAL
+710 EKWYAL

-737 IAELYNN
+737 IAELYSNGSN
-744 ENDFCIRI
+744 FCIRI
-752 KEIIL
+752 KEIIF